1 MVKLPILRGEM
12 AEVGRL
18 NERGWMRN
26 GKHTAIFCGKRRY
39 ISVQKLLR
47 NIIILAAWLTGLSA
61 KAQYDAAFSH
71 YFDMEPSFNPAAVG
85 KENKLN
91 VNLAYAIDFAGFE
104 HNPRTMYA
112 AADLPFYVMRRYQ
125 GGGVQF
131 VNEKIGL
138 FKHQR
143 LAVQYAC
150 RFKLAGGNLRL
161 GFQAGLLN
169 EGFDG
174 SKVDL
179 ETPGDPAFSTTDVNG
194 NGLDLSAGLYYMHG
208 NWYAGASLQH
218 LNGPTIRMGD
228 VNELGIS
235 ATYYLTGGYNIKLR
249 NPFLKIKPSVLLRTD
264 GTAYRADITGRLVY
278 THEGKMLYGG
288 IGYSPT
294 NSVTA
299 LFGGTFHGVVLAY
312 SYEVYTSGLSLGN
325 GSHELFVGYQMDINL
340 VKRGK
345 NKHQSVRIL

>member
-1 MVKLPILRGEM
+1 M
-12 AEVGRL
+12 
-18 NERGWMRN
+18 
-26 GKHTAIFCGKRRY
+26 
-39 ISVQKLLR
+39 
-47 NIIILAAWLTGLSA
+47 
-61 KAQYDAAFSH
+61 
-71 YFDMEPSFNPAAVG
+71 
-85 KENKLN
+85 
-91 VNLAYAIDFAGFE
+91 
-104 HNPRTMYA
+104 
-112 AADLPFYVMRRYQ
+112 
-125 GGGVQF
+125 
-131 VNEKIGL
+131 
-138 FKHQR
+138 
-143 LAVQYAC
+143 
-150 RFKLAGGNLRL
+150 
-161 GFQAGLLN
+161 
-169 EGFDG
+169 
-174 SKVDL
+174 
-179 ETPGDPAFSTTDVNG
+179 PGDPAFSTTDVNG

-208 NWYAGASLQH
+208 DWYAGASLQH

-228 VNELGIS
+228 VNELGIP

>member
-1 MVKLPILRGEM
+1 
-12 AEVGRL
+12 
-18 NERGWMRN
+18 
-26 GKHTAIFCGKRRY
+26 
-39 ISVQKLLR
+39 
-47 NIIILAAWLTGLSA
+47 
-61 KAQYDAAFSH
+61 
-71 YFDMEPSFNPAAVG
+71 
-85 KENKLN
+85 
-91 VNLAYAIDFAGFE
+91 
-104 HNPRTMYA
+104 
-112 AADLPFYVMRRYQ
+112 
-125 GGGVQF
+125 
-131 VNEKIGL
+131 
-138 FKHQR
+138 
-143 LAVQYAC
+143 
-150 RFKLAGGNLRL
+150 
-161 GFQAGLLN
+161 
-169 EGFDG
+169 
-174 SKVDL
+174 
-179 ETPGDPAFSTTDVNG
+179 
-194 NGLDLSAGLYYMHG
+194 
-208 NWYAGASLQH
+208 
-218 LNGPTIRMGD
+218 MGD
-228 VNELGIS
+228 VNELRIP